1 MILHILKK
9 ELHRVFTDR
18 RLIVS
23 LFIVPCIS
31 IFIIY
36 GILGLFTT
44 VNIDDNNIIV
54 QTKGI
59 NVMAP
64 GAIDLGED
72 FFPEGW
78 QLCAEEA
85 GFTEDNQRPT
95 SVKGGTAALKI
106 TYSNKEFSF
115 LYDASNEVSVYA
127 YNKAYSLISKYCNN
141 YNSETSKYLI
151 ANEGESIVSDN
162 NSQQV
167 MAAGLITMLLVS
179 FVFSGATAIGAD
191 SIAGEKERQ
200 TLATMLMAPA
210 KRHNIVMGKT
220 LGIGVITVI
229 SALSSLLGLLLTLPI
244 NSQMFGASLA
254 LTIEE
259 ILMLS
264 VALLLFVIS
273 TSAVISLLST
283 LAKTVK
289 EANSY
294 ISPIYL
300 FCTVVS
306 ILLLVNIKLEGSIVL
321 YYLPLV
327 NNILLIFKA
336 LSGSFDYISLII
348 TVVMTIIFVL
358 VLQGIQTKMFNNE
371 KTYFNN

>member
-1 MILHILKK
+1 
-9 ELHRVFTDR
+9 
-18 RLIVS
+18 
-23 LFIVPCIS
+23 
-31 IFIIY
+31 
-36 GILGLFTT
+36 
-44 VNIDDNNIIV
+44 
-54 QTKGI
+54 
-59 NVMAP
+59 
-64 GAIDLGED
+64 
-72 FFPEGW
+72 
-78 QLCAEEA
+78 
-85 GFTEDNQRPT
+85 
-95 SVKGGTAALKI
+95 
-106 TYSNKEFSF
+106 
-115 LYDASNEVSVYA
+115 
-127 YNKAYSLISKYCNN
+127 
-141 YNSETSKYLI
+141 
-151 ANEGESIVSDN
+151 
-162 NSQQV
+162 
-167 MAAGLITMLLVS
+167 
-179 FVFSGATAIGAD
+179 
-191 SIAGEKERQ
+191 
-200 TLATMLMAPA
+200 MAPA

-259 ILMLS
+259 ILMLL

-371 KTYFNN
+371 KTHFNN

>member
-44 VNIDDNNIIV
+44 VNIDDNNIII

-59 NVMAP
+59 NVM
-64 GAIDLGED
+64 GGGINLDED
-72 FFPEGW
+72 FFPKGW
-78 QLCAEEA
+78 LLCAEEA

-95 SVKGGTAALKI
+95 SVKDGTAALKI
-106 TYSNKEFSF
+106 TYSDNQFSF
-115 LYDASNEVSVYA
+115 LYNPNNEISVYA
-127 YNKAYSLISKYCNN
+127 YNKAYSLISKYCND
-141 YNSETSKYLI
+141 YNLTTDKYMI
-151 ANEGESIVSDN
+151 ANEGEIVGEN
-162 NSQQV
+162 NSSQA

-179 FVFSGATAIGAD
+179 FVFQGATAIGAD

-210 KRHNIVMGKT
+210 KRSYIVMGKT
-220 LGIGVITVI
+220 LGIGVITII

-259 ILMLS
+259 IVMLA

-336 LSGSFDYISLII
+336 LSGNFDYLSLLI
-348 TVVMTIIFVL
+348 TSVITFIFVL
-358 VLQGIQTKMFNNE
+358 VLQGSQTKMFNNE